1 MRFVHF
7 RLLILLWISIL
18 IFVSCAPE
26 LTKQHAERKNYEINQ
41 AAQVSI
47 GAPIISNQ
55 SVFTVKEKRWVG
67 YAFSPDG
74 WKVTEYTTSDST
86 KQELIYTGRSGN
98 TINVSYREYLQDF
111 VRPAFFQEL
120 RYDLSQSDII
130 VFRNYRI
137 QVLEANNEFMR
148 YKVLAD

>member
-1 MRFVHF
+1 MSFLHF
-7 RLLILLWISIL
+7 RLVIFLWIFMPFL
-18 IFVSCAPE
+18 VSCAPQI
-26 LTKQHAERKNYEINQ
+26 TKQYDERKNYEINQ

-47 GAPIISNQ
+47 GAPIISYQ
-55 SVFTVKEKRWVG
+55 SVYNVKEKRWVG

-74 WKVTEYTTSDST
+74 WQVTEYTTSDSI
-86 KQELIYTGRSGN
+86 KQELIYTGRSSN
-98 TINVSYREYLQDF
+98 TINVSYREYIQEF
-111 VRPAFFQEL
+111 ARPAFFQEL